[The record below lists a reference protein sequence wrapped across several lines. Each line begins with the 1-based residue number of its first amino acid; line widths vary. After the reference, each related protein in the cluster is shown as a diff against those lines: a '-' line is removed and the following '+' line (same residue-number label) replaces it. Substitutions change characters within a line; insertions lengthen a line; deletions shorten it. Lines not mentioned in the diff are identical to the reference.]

1 LDIFEMAVLV
11 VTLNLEISILS
22 VELGTRVREQSDRAL
37 LTLAFAFLHCAASLI
52 GFLLGAALNSFIGV
66 VSRYLSSVI
75 LIGVGSRIL
84 VKALEH
90 HKGSFSPADITL
102 ILVGA
107 GIEDI
112 VGAFSVG
119 TGTFGG
125 RMCLMILLFFA
136 VSVPMNLMAF
146 RLGDKLER
154 LPDLPVNM
162 VTGVLLVFMGVL
174 SVFGII

>member
-1 LDIFEMAVLV
+1 LDIFEMAMLV

-37 LTLAFAFLHCAASLI
+37 LTLAFALLHCAASLI
-52 GFLLGAALNSFIGV
+52 GFLLGAALNSFMGV
-66 VSRYLSSVI
+66 VSRYVSSVI
-75 LIGVGSRIL
+75 LIGVGLRI
-84 VKALEH
+84 VGKAFEH
-90 HKGSFSPADITL
+90 HKGSFSPSDITL

-146 RLGDKLER
+146 WLGSRLKR
-154 LPDLPVNM
+154 LPGLPVNV
-162 VTGVLLVFMGVL
+162 VTGVLLIFMGVL